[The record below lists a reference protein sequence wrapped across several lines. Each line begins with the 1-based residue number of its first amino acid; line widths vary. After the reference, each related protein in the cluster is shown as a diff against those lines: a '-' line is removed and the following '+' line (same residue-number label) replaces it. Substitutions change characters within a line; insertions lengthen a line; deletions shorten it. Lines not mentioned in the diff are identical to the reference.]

1 MQDDRFV
8 TVVCVLLDL
17 PKGRW
22 IVANA
27 GHVVPL
33 LRRRSGSVIGLAYAS
48 GPPIGMMPSADF
60 DEQVFPA
67 EPGDILLLAT
77 DGVFE
82 LFAGHRRPCSTM
94 GQCRLPGVLQNARP
108 DLARIPRR

>member
-22 IVANA
+22 VVANA

-33 LRRRSGSVIGLAYAS
+33 LRRRSGVIRARVLA
-48 GPPIGMMPSADF
+48 GPPSG
-60 DEQVFPA
+60 
-67 EPGDILLLAT
+67 
-77 DGVFE
+77 
-82 LFAGHRRPCSTM
+82 
-94 GQCRLPGVLQNARP
+94 
-108 DLARIPRR
+108 